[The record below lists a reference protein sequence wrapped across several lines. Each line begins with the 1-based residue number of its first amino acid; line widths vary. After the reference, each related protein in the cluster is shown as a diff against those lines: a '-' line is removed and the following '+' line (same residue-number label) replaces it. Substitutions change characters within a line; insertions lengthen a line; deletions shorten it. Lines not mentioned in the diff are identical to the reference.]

1 MNRSATE
8 MRAPFDRTL
17 AECASAIRERNP
29 ELIALVRVLDTPLSD
44 PDAAPDAPLAG
55 VGYVLKDTWDTAG
68 VHTTGGSWRHRDR
81 IPDAH
86 SAVFAA
92 FQRAGAVLLGK
103 SNLCDLAFSV
113 ESDNHIV
120 GKTSNPFDPTRT
132 SGGSTGGGAAA
143 VGAGM
148 ANFDWGSDF
157 GGSIRMPAAFCGV
170 TGLRLSAATWPIPS
184 DFFPRTPELDL
195 ELHGMGPLARSVAAC
210 RAVMRAVRD
219 DLATPGPRA
228 RTKET
233 EARVV
238 VYGPDEKT
246 SGEWPTFVGEACNAL
261 LRAKIPFDIDRTI
274 PAPRVVDE
282 AYDGYLASNFAAFL
296 GTGELPLKDGLA
308 AVALAL
314 ASKGRLDR
322 RVHPH
327 TAFLL
332 AMLAAGSVTLYRDG
346 RSVRGRVDRVRDAVA
361 SVWEKNRFIVAPST
375 TYAAPRHGRAMKM
388 RGMLAFA
395 KLGNLTDATSIA
407 IPFGRYP
414 TGLPRSIQVLG
425 PPGSEEAL
433 LDLAERLEGHDA
445 RV

>member
-1 MNRSATE
+1 MTSAPSE
-8 MRAPFDRTL
+8 IRGPFDRTV
-17 AECASAIRERNP
+17 AQCESAIRERNR
-29 ELIALVRVLDTPLSD
+29 ELIALVRVIAPLSD

-68 VHTTGGSWRHRDR
+68 VHTTGGSWRHRER
-81 IPDAH
+81 VPDAH

-113 ESDNHIV
+113 ESDNHLV
-120 GKTSNPFDPTRT
+120 GRTSNPFDSRRT

-143 VGAGM
+143 VGSGM

-195 ELHGMGPLARSVAAC
+195 ELHGMGPLAKRVAGC

-219 DLATPGPRA
+219 DLALPGPRIRA
-228 RTKET
+228 SS
-233 EARVV
+233 ASDPGASVM
-238 VYGPDEKT
+238 VYGPDDKT
-246 SGEWPTFVGEACNAL
+246 MGEWPTFVGDASAAL
-261 LRAKIPFDIDRTI
+261 LRAKVPFEMDRTI

-296 GTGELPLKDGLA
+296 GTGELSIKDGLP

-314 ASKGRLDR
+314 ASGGRLDR
-322 RVHPH
+322 RLHPN
-327 TAFLL
+327 TALLL
-332 AMLAAGSVTLYRDG
+332 ALLAAGSITLYRDG
-346 RSVRGRVDRVRDAVA
+346 RRVRRRVDRVREAVA
-361 SVWEKNRFIVAPST
+361 EVWARGRFIVAPT
-375 TYAAPRHGRAMKM
+375 TTHPAPLHGQAMKK
-388 RGMLAFA
+388 RGLLAFA
-395 KLGNLTDATSIA
+395 KLGNLTDATTIA
-407 IPFGRYP
+407 IPFGRFAN
-414 TGLPRSIQVLG
+414 GMPRSIQVLG
-425 PPGSEEAL
+425 PPGSEEAV
-433 LDLAERLEGHDA
+433 LDLAERLEA
-445 RV
+445 L

>member
-1 MNRSATE
+1 
-8 MRAPFDRTL
+8 
-17 AECASAIRERNP
+17 
-29 ELIALVRVLDTPLSD
+29 
-44 PDAAPDAPLAG
+44 
-55 VGYVLKDTWDTAG
+55 
-68 VHTTGGSWRHRDR
+68 
-81 IPDAH
+81 
-86 SAVFAA
+86 VFAA

-143 VGAGM
+143 VAAGM

-195 ELHGMGPLARSVAAC
+195 ELHGMGPLARSVAGC

-219 DLATPGPRA
+219 DLAMPGPRP
-228 RTKET
+228 RTNAGTYGEQP

-238 VYGPDEKT
+238 VYGPDERT
-246 SGEWPTFVGEACNAL
+246 TGQWPTFVGEACAAL
-261 LRAKIPFDIDRTI
+261 LRAKVPFEIDRGI

-282 AYDGYLASNFAAFL
+282 AYDGYLASNFTAFM
-296 GTGELPLKDGLA
+296 GTGELPIKDGLA

-314 ASKGRLDR
+314 ASRGRLDR
-322 RVHPH
+322 RLHPH
-327 TAFLL
+327 TAYLL
-332 AMLAAGSVTLYRDG
+332 ALLAAGSVTLYRDG
-346 RSVRGRVDRVRDAVA
+346 RRVRARVDEIRDTVEN
-361 SVWEKNRFIVAPST
+361 VWKKGRFIVAPST

-395 KLGNLTDATSIA
+395 KLGNLTDATAIA
-407 IPFGRYP
+407 IPFGRFER
-414 TGLPRSIQVLG
+414 GMPRSIQVLG

-433 LDLAERLEGHDA
+433 LDLAERLES
-445 RV
+445 